1 MKKLSRSL
9 EQLKNSVNSSKN
21 RNIRFVNVKDV
32 RQCKCCGSIIGVGD
46 TCLTVN
52 KKKEGRR
59 WICLSCMDTILE
71 YKETKAQMGCVPF
84 GDEGVYMTLCDFAAE
99 QEAELY
105 DRGILH

>member
-32 RQCKCCGSIIGVGD
+32 RRCKCCGSIIGVGD

-71 YKETKAQMGCVPF
+71 YKETKA
-84 GDEGVYMTLCDFAAE
+84 
-99 QEAELY
+99 
-105 DRGILH
+105 